1 MSAARSPTCVLVK
14 TDQGRA
20 RLSGRCD
27 LPLIQRRI
35 LILVDGQKNAAEL
48 ECFAHTANLN
58 DVLFNLQRHGLVAP
72 KDCRGC
78 AAVTCKPHPV
88 QTDAGQGSGGPPQ
101 EVSEHFAEVR
111 QRALDFVTKR
121 VGQVG
126 QSMAIPTLNA
136 INNCFSLTDLRQI
149 LKDFHLRAGKIQSLN

>member
-20 RLSGRCD
+20 RLNGRCD

-35 LILVDGQKNAAEL
+35 LILVDGQKDAAEL
-48 ECFAHTANLN
+48 ERFAHTASLN

-78 AAVTCKPHPV
+78 ATVTCKPHPV
-88 QTDAGQGSGGPPQ
+88 QADAGQGSGGPPQ

-111 QRALDFVTKR
+111 QRALDFVSKR
-121 VGQVG
+121 IGKVGQA
-126 QSMAIPTLNA
+126 MAIPTLDA

-149 LKDFHLRAGKIQSLN
+149 LKDFHLRAGKNQSLN